1 MAQQR
6 KIILCVDDNME
17 VLKSLRLQLRSGL
30 RHRVRI
36 ILAAGPDE
44 ALKAL
49 EVLRPDQSDAVLIV
63 SDWLMPNMRGEELIR
78 NIETRWGPL
87 QTIVLSGHITEEAAL
102 DLSELQQ
109 VLAVMAKP
117 WDGDELLQLVA
128 DQLNISKH
136 PQPLIPEC

>member
-1 MAQQR
+1 MAQRR

-30 RHRVRI
+30 RHHARI
-36 ILAAGPDE
+36 ILAAGPEE

-49 EVLRPDQSDAVLIV
+49 EVLKPEHSDAVLIV

-87 QTIVLSGHITEEAAL
+87 QTIVLSGHITEKAAL
-102 DLSELQQ
+102 ELSELKQ
-109 VLAVMAKP
+109 VLAIMAKP
-117 WDGDELLQLVA
+117 WDGEELLQLIA
-128 DQLNISKH
+128 GQLDISKL
-136 PQPLIPEC
+136 PQPLTPER